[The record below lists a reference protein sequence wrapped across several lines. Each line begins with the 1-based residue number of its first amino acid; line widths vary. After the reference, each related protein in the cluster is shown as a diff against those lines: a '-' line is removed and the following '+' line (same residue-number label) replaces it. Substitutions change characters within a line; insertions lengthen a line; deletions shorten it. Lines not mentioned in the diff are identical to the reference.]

1 MQADVVAGADRQTSA
16 DLVVQL
22 RERAPSILDVLQGL
36 ACVRQQGSPGVGEA
50 DATTDTAEQRLAD
63 LLFERGDALADGRLR
78 HVPRSEERR
87 VGTEC
92 VSRVDLGCRL
102 IIKKKQ

>member
-50 DATTDTAEQRLAD
+50 DATTDTVEQRLAD
-63 LLFERGDALADGRLR
+63 LLFERGAALADGRLR
-78 HVPRSEERR
+78 QVKRR
-87 VGTEC
+87 G
-92 VSRVDLGCRL
+92 RL
-102 IIKKKQ
+102 RGPTACSGFGKSGEVRG